1 MLCSKIPISSK
12 KKLRWDDDWA
22 YINEIKEYISMIDVV
37 TSEGEAL
44 KKLNKFADHSG
55 IWSDI
60 DTTVCRTHHELI

>member
-44 KKLNKFADHSG
+44 KN
-55 IWSDI
+55 
-60 DTTVCRTHHELI
+60 